1 MVAGFI
7 YFLQIFVVVLFWG
20 RSVYSGAVWYHDH
33 LNQGVPLVVI
43 TEDQQV
49 HDLDVYFLFYSLA
62 IPSILIF
69 LGKSFSL

>member
-1 MVAGFI
+1 MEVYSNKYGGRF
-7 YFLQIFVVVLFWG
+7 YLVFTHFVVVLFWG

-49 HDLDVYFLFYSLA
+49 HDLL
-62 IPSILIF
+62 
-69 LGKSFSL
+69 